1 VEDDLRYRFDEE
13 RIRKVIGDR
22 VQFIQGDESV
32 VWGALL
38 AGCSFFAGYPI
49 TPASET
55 AELMARR
62 LPKAGGVYIQME
74 DEIGSM
80 GAIIGASWSGAKAM
94 TTTSG
99 PGFSLMQENIG
110 YACMTETPCVVVN
123 VQRSGPSTGQPTEGS
138 QGDMMQARWGTHGDH
153 SIIALSPNSVQESLD
168 LTIEAFN
175 LSEKYRTPVILM
187 TDGEIGHLREKC
199 IIPERGEFEVVER
212 KRPTVDKDKF
222 IPFHAD
228 KSLIPEM
235 ADFGSGYHVYVT
247 GLTHIE
253 KGFPSTSSAEDH
265 DRLVKRLV
273 KKIEKNRKELTKVEE
288 NYQKGSKA
296 AIISYGASAR
306 PSAAAVKM
314 MREKKKKVDFLRLI
328 TIWPFPNDAVRDLA
342 EKVETIY
349 VPEMNLGQLVH
360 PIKEATG
367 DKAKIVQ
374 LPKIGGPLHEPK
386 EIVDAVMK
394 KAK

>member
-1 VEDDLRYRFDEE
+1 MDVEVRYKYDEE
-13 RIRKVIGDR
+13 RIRRAIGDR
-22 VQFIQGDESV
+22 VQFVQGDESV
-32 VWGALL
+32 VFGALL

-55 AELMARR
+55 AELMASR

-74 DEIGSM
+74 DEIASM
-80 GAIIGASWSGAKAM
+80 GAMIGAAWSGAKAM

-110 YACMTETPCVVVN
+110 YACMTETPCVVVD

-153 SIIALSPNSVQESLD
+153 EIIALSPNSVQESLD

-175 LSEKYRTPVILM
+175 LSEKYRTPVILL

-199 IIPERGEFEVVER
+199 VIPGPGEFELVER
-212 KRPTVDKDKF
+212 KAPTADRDKF
-222 IPFHAD
+222 IPFRTD
-228 KSLIPEM
+228 RTLIPEM
-235 ADFGSGYHVYVT
+235 ASFGQGYHVHVT

-253 KGFPSTSSAEDH
+253 KGYPSTSSADDH
-265 DRLVKRLV
+265 ERLVTRLV
-273 KKIEKNRKELTKVEE
+273 KKIERDREKLTRVEE
-288 NYQKGSKA
+288 DYEEGSRV
-296 AIISYGASAR
+296 AIVSYGASAR
-306 PSAAAVKM
+306 SSAAAVKAL
-314 MREKKKKVDFLRLI
+314 RKSKAKVDFLRLI
-328 TIWPFPNDAVRDLA
+328 TIWPFANKAIRDLA
-342 EKVETIY
+342 EKVDTIF

-360 PIKEATG
+360 PIREAAEG
-367 DKAKIVQ
+367 KAKIVQ
-374 LPKIGGPLHEPK
+374 IPRIGGPIHTPK
-386 EIVDAVMK
+386 EIADAVRK

>member
-1 VEDDLRYRFDEE
+1 MRYKYDEE
-13 RIRKVIGDR
+13 RIRKTIGDE
-22 VQFIQGDESV
+22 VQFVQGDESV
-32 VWGALL
+32 VYGALL

-55 AELMARR
+55 AELMARL

-74 DEIGSM
+74 DEIASM
-80 GAIIGASWSGAKAM
+80 GAIIGASWTGAKAM

-110 YACMTETPCVVVN
+110 YACMTETPCVVVD

-175 LSEKYRTPVILM
+175 LSEKYRTPVIIL

-199 IIPERGEFEVVER
+199 FIPQSKEFEIVER
-212 KRPTVDKDKF
+212 KHPTMNKDEF

-228 KSLIPEM
+228 KSLVPEM

-253 KGFPSTSSAEDH
+253 KGYPSTSSADDH
-265 DRLVKRLV
+265 DRLVRRLV
-273 KKIEKNRKELTKVEE
+273 EKIERNRKELTRVEE
-288 NYQKGSKA
+288 DYQKGSKA
-296 AIISYGASAR
+296 AIISYGAAAR
-306 PSAAAVKM
+306 SSAAAAKIL
-314 MREKKKKVDFLRLI
+314 RAKKKKVDFLRLI
-328 TIWPFPNDAVRDLA
+328 TIWPFPNDAVKDMA
-342 EKVETIY
+342 EKVDTIY
-349 VPEMNLGQLVH
+349 VPEMNLGQLAH
-360 PIKEATG
+360 PIREASEG
-367 DKAKIVQ
+367 KAKIVQ
-374 LPKIGGPLHEPK
+374 IPRIGGPIHTPR
-386 EIVDAVMK
+386 EIVDVVMK
-394 KAK
+394 KAG